1 LIDCAGERAPQ
12 SMRTALNLSN
22 FAIHGAKQS
31 DKCRAWINK
40 SAREELPGIGAV
52 GLTMLTNRRTLR
64 IEWGQCDPAGIV
76 FYPQYLII
84 FDTSTGWLFERTG
97 LTPSAMRK
105 KYRIVGMPIVEV
117 GARFILPC
125 RFDDEIV
132 VESEVGEWGRSSFT
146 VRHRILKAG
155 ELALD
160 GFEKR
165 VWAAPH
171 PEQAEAIKAQAV
183 PAEIIASLSDP
194 TGSTTIKF

>member
-1 LIDCAGERAPQ
+1 
-12 SMRTALNLSN
+12 
-22 FAIHGAKQS
+22 
-31 DKCRAWINK
+31 
-40 SAREELPGIGAV
+40 
-52 GLTMLTNRRTLR
+52 MLVNRRTLR

-84 FDTSTGWLFERTG
+84 FDSSTGWLFERAG

-105 KYRIVGMPIVEV
+105 KYRIVGMPVVQV
-117 GARFILPC
+117 GARFVMPC

-132 VESEVGEWGRSSFT
+132 VESEVSEWGRSSVT

-165 VWAAPH
+165 VWVAPH
-171 PEQAEAIKAQAV
+171 PDRAGDIKAQAV
-183 PAEIIASLSDP
+183 PAEIIASLSDS
-194 TGSTTIKF
+194 TGSTTIAFKEEF

>member
-1 LIDCAGERAPQ
+1 MFYLLGRDNGRQKKKISC
-12 SMRTALNLSN
+12 
-22 FAIHGAKQS
+22 
-31 DKCRAWINK
+31 
-40 SAREELPGIGAV
+40 V
-52 GLTMLTNRRTLR
+52 MLVNRRTLR

-105 KYRIVGMPIVEV
+105 RYGIVGMPVVEV
-117 GARFILPC
+117 GARFVTAC

-146 VRHRILKAG
+146 VRHRVLKAG
-155 ELALD
+155 QLALD

-165 VWAAPH
+165 VWAGAH
-171 PEQAEAIKAQAV
+171 PERAGAIKAQAV
-183 PAEIIASLSDP
+183 PPEIVASLSDP
-194 TGSTTIKF
+194 TGATTVAVERT

>member
-1 LIDCAGERAPQ
+1 
-12 SMRTALNLSN
+12 
-22 FAIHGAKQS
+22 
-31 DKCRAWINK
+31 
-40 SAREELPGIGAV
+40 
-52 GLTMLTNRRTLR
+52 MLTNRRALR

-76 FYPQYLII
+76 FSPQYLIM

-105 KYRIVGMPIVEV
+105 KFRIVGMPIVEI
-117 GARFILPC
+117 GARFLQPC
-125 RFDDEIV
+125 RFDDEV
-132 VESEVGEWGRSSFT
+132 VIESEVGEWGRSSFT

-171 PEQAEAIKAQAV
+171 PERPGEIKAQTV
-183 PAEIIASLSDP
+183 PAEIVACLSDP
-194 TGSTTIKF
+194 SGRTRIAGE